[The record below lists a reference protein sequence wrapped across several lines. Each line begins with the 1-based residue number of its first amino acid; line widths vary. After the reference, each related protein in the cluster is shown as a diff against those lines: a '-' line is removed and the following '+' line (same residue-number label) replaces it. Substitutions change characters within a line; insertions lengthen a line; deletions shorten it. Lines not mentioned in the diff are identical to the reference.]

1 MAGTKQIHDARVVVL
16 RLDGVDPAMAADNLK
31 RLGMVHAVALTDP
44 RDLSDHIAAGRVD
57 VVVVSVAAPVP
68 VPVRDPQAAPG
79 SGLLRPPDA
88 ALKAGIPC
96 LLLIPSFTRAVGRAA
111 MALGY
116 AAAMSA
122 DVAPRLVYRRV
133 GALMQ
138 RVRRSGRARSAARE
152 HA

>member
-16 RLDGVDPAMAADNLK
+16 RLDGVDPAMAADNLR
-31 RLGMVHAVALTDP
+31 RLGMVHAVGLTDP

-57 VVVVSVAAPVP
+57 VVVSVAAPVP
-68 VPVRDPQAAPG
+68 VGDPQAAPG

-116 AAAMSA
+116 AATMSA
-122 DVAPRLVYRRV
+122 DAAPRLVYRRV

-138 RVRRSGRARSAARE
+138 RVRRSGRARSATRE

>member
-31 RLGMVHAVALTDP
+31 RLGMVHAVGLTDP
-44 RDLSDHIAAGRVD
+44 RDLSDNIAAGRVD

-68 VPVRDPQAAPG
+68 VWDSQAVPG
-79 SGLLRPPDA
+79 SGPLRPPDA

-122 DVAPRLVYRRV
+122 DAAPRLVYRRV

-138 RVRRSGRARSAARE
+138 RVRRSGRARSATRE